1 MIKNN
6 MSISFWLGLCMIISI
21 TTIDVM
27 AQTVSDNIL
36 SNFETYRDNNY
47 PEKIYIHSDRELYM
61 TGETV
66 WFKIYCVDGALHKP
80 SALSRVVYI
89 ELLKDSLEHVIRTA
103 VSLERGMGSGF
114 FYLPTTLSSGN
125 YTLRAYTKWM
135 KNYDETFFFH
145 RTLTVVNPF
154 KRLGLPAKKPTSSYD
169 LTFFPEGGNLIA
181 NHKSKVA
188 FKGTDEDGRSI
199 TFRGWITDQAG
210 KKVLN
215 FSSLHAGMGSFSF
228 TPHTGKSYHGHI
240 IGPDSMQHDFSFPD
254 VQSEGISLSVNSD
267 INEIQIEAIASGG
280 SNKMAKLFIHTRG
293 LIKAVK
299 VLDLQYGKAAT
310 RIDKLKLE
318 PGITHITLF
327 DDRGRP
333 VCERLIFI
341 RPRALLNIQV
351 KPNQESYKPRKPVNL
366 KINTDISGKASTADL
381 SVSVYK
387 YDNLLS
393 KHSGNIV
400 SNLLLSSDLKGRNED
415 PEYYFTEQP
424 DVTEALDNLMLTH
437 GWRRFAWDEILE
449 HTIENPREIPEYRRM
464 ILSGILRDNNTGDPV
479 RDTLVYLS
487 SPGKYLQTYFS
498 KSDSLGR
505 VHFEL
510 KNFYGKR
517 QIVMQTQY
525 KPKSGY
531 DLTIDPF
538 YSNKKLQYPS
548 LSPVIKS
555 DWASFI
561 KQLSVSMQVK
571 NAYIGVVDLPILSPL
586 DTSLFYGEPEERY
599 KLDDYTRFQVME
611 EVMREYIRGA
621 LVRKRKGQFHF
632 RVLDPENDNV
642 FTQDPLILL
651 DGVPVF
657 QTDQIMDYD
666 PRNVERIDVVTRK
679 YFIGEKVCHGI
690 VNYTTYSGDLHNFD
704 ISNADLVMFVDGLQ
718 EERIFYSPRYDS
730 PTEVESRIPDS
741 RNLLY
746 WQPVV
751 TTDETGTAI
760 INFYSSDEPGKFKI
774 VVEGITPQGNPGYRE
789 AFFEVKNVEN

>member
-1 MIKNN
+1 MT
-6 MSISFWLGLCMIISI
+6 ISI
-21 TTIDVM
+21 TITDVS
-27 AQTVSDNIL
+27 AQTMSDNIL
-36 SNFETYRDNNY
+36 SNFKTYRENNY
-47 PEKIYIHSDRELYM
+47 PEKIYIHSDRELYL

-66 WFKIYCVDGALHKP
+66 WFKIYCVDGALHQP
-80 SALSRVVYI
+80 SGLSRVVYI
-89 ELLKDSLEHVIRTA
+89 ELIKDSLEHVIRTA
-103 VSLERGMGSGF
+103 VSLERGMGSGS
-114 FYLPTTLSSGN
+114 FYLPTTLNSGN

-135 KNYDETFFFH
+135 KNYEEAFFFH
-145 RTLTVVNPF
+145 STITVINPF
-154 KRLGLPAKKPTSSYD
+154 KRLGLPAQKPTSSYD

-181 NHKSKVA
+181 NHNSKVA
-188 FKGTDEDGRSI
+188 FKGTDENGRSI

-228 TPHTGKSYHGHI
+228 TPHTGESYHGHI
-240 IGPDSMQHDFSFPD
+240 IGPDSIQHDFSFPD
-254 VQSEGISLSVNSD
+254 VQSEGISLSVKSD
-267 INEIQIEAIASGG
+267 RNEIQIEAIASEG

-310 RIDKLKLE
+310 KIDKLKLE

-333 VCERLIFI
+333 ACERLIFI
-341 RPRALLNIQV
+341 RPRSLLNIQV
-351 KPNQESYKPRKPVNL
+351 KPNKEWYNPRDPINL
-366 KINTDISGKASTADL
+366 RINTNITGKATMSNL

-387 YDNLLS
+387 YDKQLP
-393 KHSGNIV
+393 KHRSENIV
-400 SNLLLSSDLKGRNED
+400 SNLLLSSDLKGWIED
-415 PEYYFTEQP
+415 PEYYFTKQP

-437 GWRRFAWDEILE
+437 GWRRFAWDEVLG
-449 HTIENPREIPEYRRM
+449 HSENLKEIPEYRNM
-464 ILSGILRDNNTGDPV
+464 ILSGTLRDKTTGFPV
-479 RDTLVYLS
+479 KDTLVYLS
-487 SPGKYLQTYFS
+487 SPGKHLQTYFS

-531 DLTIDPF
+531 DLMIDPI
-538 YSNKKLQYPS
+538 YSNKKIHNPS
-548 LSPVIKS
+548 SAPGINS
-555 DWASFI
+555 EWESFI

-599 KLDDYTRFQVME
+599 KLDDYTRFPVME

-632 RVLDPENDNV
+632 RVLDPKNDNV

-657 QTDQIMDYD
+657 QTDRIMDYD

-704 ISNADLVMFVDGLQ
+704 ISDADLVMFVDGLQ
-718 EERIFYSPRYDS
+718 EERIFYN
-730 PTEVESRIPDS
+730 PTYKSTPDLESRIPDL
-741 RNLLY
+741 RNLLF
-746 WQPVV
+746 WQPYV
-751 TTDETGTAI
+751 TTDETGAAI
-760 INFYSSDEPGKFKI
+760 IDFYSSDEPGKFKI
-774 VVEGITPQGNPGYRE
+774 VVEGITPQGNPGYE
-789 AFFEVKNVEN
+789 ETILEVKDIEN